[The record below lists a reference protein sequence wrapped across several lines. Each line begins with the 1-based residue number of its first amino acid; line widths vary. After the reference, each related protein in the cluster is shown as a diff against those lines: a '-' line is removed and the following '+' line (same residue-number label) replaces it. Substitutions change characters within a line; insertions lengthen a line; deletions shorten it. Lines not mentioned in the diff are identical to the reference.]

1 MNKQELQLILSEGEG
16 QYIEFKEK
24 IDKNFSKELV
34 GFANASGGTIYLGVS
49 DDAEIKSF
57 NLDNRIR
64 SQIQDIARNCDPPIV
79 VDIQEFE
86 NIAIV
91 NVKEGIDKP
100 YSCSDGFFM
109 RMGAN
114 AQKLKRDEI
123 LNFAIKSGK
132 IRFDEQICENFDWND
147 FDDEK
152 FEYYL
157 KLDGISTIIERNDLL
172 KNLNLLTDSG
182 IRNAAVLL
190 FSKNPYKYFF
200 SSRTRCIHFRDNE
213 RIEILDKKEVDKG
226 IIGNIEFAINY
237 LKERVPVEYVTK
249 SISRKELPEY
259 LEDVYREAIINAVA
273 HRDYYDFNADIAVE
287 KLSDRIFINNPGGI
301 TFPDSEFGVMS
312 YPRNRL
318 IADILSRTSYMEKAG
333 TGIKRMRKNSIENNN
348 ILEIKYTDSYYL
360 LSLFS
365 NKKPQQKTQ
374 QKIQQKTQQKP
385 QQKTRDK
392 ILILMQD
399 DNRITTNEI
408 AATLGISRNTINEHI
423 SNLKK
428 EGALKRVGGRKEG
441 LWEVL
446 NY

>member
-34 GFANASGGTIYLGVS
+34 GFANASGGTIYLGVP
-49 DDAEIKSF
+49 DDAEVKGF
-57 NLDNRIR
+57 KLDNRIR
-64 SQIQDIARNCDPPIV
+64 SKIQDIARNCDPQIV

-86 NIAIV
+86 NITIV

-132 IRFDEQICENFDWND
+132 SRFDEQICENFDWND

-157 KLDGISTIIERNDLL
+157 KLAGISTIIERNDLL

-190 FSKNPYKYFF
+190 FSKKPYKYFF
-200 SSRTRCIHFRDNE
+200 SSRIRCIHFRDNE
-213 RIEILDKKEVDKG
+213 RVDILDKKEVDKG

-237 LKERVPVEYVTK
+237 LKERVPVEYIIK

-259 LEDVYREAIINAVA
+259 LEDVYREAIINAVV

-318 IADILSRTSYMEKAG
+318 IADVLSRTSYMEKAG

-348 ILEIKYTDSYYL
+348 ILEIKYTDSYYF

-365 NKKPQQKTQ
+365 NK
-374 QKIQQKTQQKP
+374 KTQQKP

-423 SNLKK
+423 ANLKK
-428 EGALKRVGGRKEG
+428 EGLLERTGRRKEG
-441 LWEVL
+441 SWKVIEK
-446 NY
+446 